1 MGYPRLNP
9 PEIPIE
15 LYMIKLQA
23 IYVHF
28 SVSVAWWWLI
38 FLEAL
43 RIIIGDLIADAE
55 DFSSPLSGAL
65 K

>member
-1 MGYPRLNP
+1 
-9 PEIPIE
+9 
-15 LYMIKLQA
+15 MIKLQA

-43 RIIIGDLIADAE
+43 RIIIGDLTADAE